1 MLKATVFS
9 KLVKTLEHEVNT
21 EARKKK
27 KVALHWLS
35 VKIIAEFLLRML
47 MYQQLIN
54 RSLMHAIMNQQ
65 INQDV
70 FGLTAIDGA
79 GELSMFNQCGN
90 PF

>member
-1 MLKATVFS
+1 MFS

>member
-1 MLKATVFS
+1 
-9 KLVKTLEHEVNT
+9 
-21 EARKKK
+21 
-27 KVALHWLS
+27 
-35 VKIIAEFLLRML
+35 
-47 MYQQLIN
+47 
-54 RSLMHAIMNQQ
+54 MHAIMNQQ